1 MLFFL
6 FMILKKHQIYYV
18 HKRCKTNEEKST
30 ENLPSPL
37 LTSPYTVSAL
47 RPEPKTA
54 KKRPKNGQKKLIF
67 ERRLESFVGL
77 SCYIYQL
84 YGVQYIIKMERLFSI
99 SLLQVSS

>member
-30 ENLPSPL
+30 ENLTSPL

-47 RPEPKTA
+47 RPEPKNGQKTA
-54 KKRPKNGQKKLIF
+54 KK
-67 ERRLESFVGL
+67 
-77 SCYIYQL
+77 
-84 YGVQYIIKMERLFSI
+84 
-99 SLLQVSS
+99 SSYLKED

>member
-30 ENLPSPL
+30 EILPSPL

-47 RPEPKTA
+47 RPE
-54 KKRPKNGQKKLIF
+54 PKNGQKKLIF